1 MTEPPLLLAL
11 DLSGTFV
18 FAVNGA
24 LTGLRAARLDIIG
37 MVTLGMVT
45 AVGGGIVRDVLIGA
59 VPPAAF
65 KYWPYL
71 AVAAGGALLT
81 FFFSRV
87 LRRFTLPIDLLDAA
101 GLSLFC
107 VTGAT
112 KSLQYG
118 LGVVPAVIL
127 GAVTGVGGG
136 TIRDVL
142 VRRVPTVLTSGL
154 YAIPA
159 LVGAAITVI
168 AVQTGVYGVPAALGA
183 ALACFLIRAA
193 GIRYNLN
200 APVAPE
206 AKSNTD
212 QQEEHPSGNP
222 PRQLTRRFR
231 RKPH

>member
-11 DLSGTFV
+11 DLTGTFV

-24 LTGLRAARLDIIG
+24 LTGLEAARLDIVG
-37 MVTLGMVT
+37 MITLGMVT
-45 AVGGGIVRDVLIGA
+45 ALGGGIIRDILIGA

-65 KYWPYL
+65 RYWPYL
-71 AVAAGGALLT
+71 AVAAGGALLA
-81 FFFSRV
+81 FFFSRA
-87 LRRFTLPIDLLDAA
+87 LRRFTLPIDFLDAA

-118 LGVVPAVIL
+118 LGAAPAVIL

-142 VRRVPTVLTSGL
+142 VRRVPAVLTSSL

-159 LVGAAITVI
+159 LVGAALPVT
-168 AVQTGVYGVPAALGA
+168 AVRTGVYGIPAALCA
-183 ALACFLIRAA
+183 ALTCFLILAA
-193 GIRYNLN
+193 AIRYHLN
-200 APVAPE
+200 SPVAPE
-206 AKSNTD
+206 AKDTKRPG
-212 QQEEHPSGNP
+212 QPTE
-222 PRQLTRRFR
+222 
-231 RKPH
+231 

>member
-1 MTEPPLLLAL
+1 MIEPPLLLAL

-24 LTGLRAARLDIIG
+24 LTGLRAARLDIVG

-45 AVGGGIVRDVLIGA
+45 AVGGGITRDVLIGA
-59 VPPAAF
+59 MPPAAF
-65 KYWPYL
+65 RYWPYL
-71 AVAAGGALLT
+71 AVAIGGALLA
-81 FFFSRV
+81 FFYSRA
-87 LRRFTLPIDLLDAA
+87 LRRFALPIDILDAA

-159 LVGAAITVI
+159 LVGAAI
-168 AVQTGVYGVPAALGA
+168 AVAAVRAGVYGVPAALGA

-200 APVAPE
+200 APLAPE
-206 AKSNTD
+206 AKNETG
-212 QQEEHPSGNP
+212 QQAKPNP
-222 PRQLTRRFR
+222 
-231 RKPH
+231 

>member
-24 LTGLRAARLDIIG
+24 LTGLAAARLDIVG
-37 MVTLGMVT
+37 MLSLGMMT
-45 AVGGGIVRDVLIGA
+45 ALGGGIVRDVLIGA
-59 VPPAAF
+59 LPPAAF
-65 KYWPYL
+65 RYWPYL
-71 AVAAGGALLT
+71 AVAAGGALIA
-81 FFFSRV
+81 FFFSRA
-87 LRRFTLPIDLLDAA
+87 LRRFTLPIDFLDAL

-118 LGVVPAVIL
+118 LGAVPAVIL

-142 VRRVPTVLTSGL
+142 VRRIPTVLASGL

-159 LVGAAITVI
+159 LVGAAIAVT
-168 AVQTGVYGVPAALGA
+168 AVQTRVYGVPAGLGA

-206 AKSNTD
+206 AKN
-212 QQEEHPSGNP
+212 N
-222 PRQLTRRFR
+222 
-231 RKPH
+231 K

>member
-1 MTEPPLLLAL
+1 
-11 DLSGTFV
+11 
-18 FAVNGA
+18 
-24 LTGLRAARLDIIG
+24 
-37 MVTLGMVT
+37 MVALGMVT
-45 AVGGGIVRDVLIGA
+45 AVGGGIVRDILINA

-71 AVAAGGALLT
+71 AVAAGGALLA
-81 FFFSRV
+81 FFFSRL
-87 LRRFTLPIDLLDAA
+87 LRRFALPIDFLDAA

-118 LGVVPAVIL
+118 LGAVPAVIL

-142 VRRVPTVLTSGL
+142 VRRVPTVLSSGL

-159 LVGAAITVI
+159 LVGAAIAVT

-206 AKSNTD
+206 AKNKTN
-212 QQEEHPSGNP
+212 QQE
-222 PRQLTRRFR
+222 
-231 RKPH
+231 

>member
-1 MTEPPLLLAL
+1 MTEPPLLLAF
-11 DLSGTFV
+11 DLTGTFV

-24 LTGLRAARLDIIG
+24 LTGLEAARLDIVG
-37 MVTLGMVT
+37 MVALGMVT
-45 AVGGGIVRDVLIGA
+45 AIGGGIVRDTLINA
-59 VPPAAF
+59 LPPAAF

-71 AVAAGGALLT
+71 AVAAGGALLA
-81 FFFSRV
+81 FFFSRL
-87 LRRFTLPIDLLDAA
+87 LRRFALPIDFLDAA

-118 LGVVPAVIL
+118 LGAAPAVIL

-159 LVGAAITVI
+159 LVGAAI
-168 AVQTGVYGVPAALGA
+168 AVTAVRTGVYGVPAALGA
-183 ALACFLIRAA
+183 ALACFLIRVA

-206 AKSNTD
+206 AKNKTN
-212 QQEEHPSGNP
+212 QQE
-222 PRQLTRRFR
+222 
-231 RKPH
+231 

>member
-37 MVTLGMVT
+37 MVALGMVT
-45 AVGGGIVRDVLIGA
+45 AVGGGLVRDVLIGA

-71 AVAAGGALLT
+71 AVAIGGALLA

-87 LRRFTLPIDLLDAA
+87 LRRFALTIDILDAA

-118 LGVVPAVIL
+118 LGVAPAVIL

-159 LVGAAITVI
+159 LVGAAI
-168 AVQTGVYGVPAALGA
+168 AVAAVRAGAYGVPAALGA

-193 GIRYNLN
+193 GIRYNLS

-206 AKSNTD
+206 AKKATD
-212 QQEEHPSGNP
+212 PQ
-222 PRQLTRRFR
+222 
-231 RKPH
+231 K

>member
-1 MTEPPLLLAL
+1 MTEPALLLVL
-11 DLSGTFV
+11 DLTGTFV

-24 LTGLRAARLDIIG
+24 LTGLEAARLDIVG

-45 AVGGGIVRDVLIGA
+45 ALGGGILRDLLIGA

-65 KYWPYL
+65 SYWPYL
-71 AVAAGGALLT
+71 AVAAGGALLA
-81 FFFSRV
+81 FFFSRA
-87 LRRFTLPIDLLDAA
+87 LRQFALPIVFLDAA

-112 KSLQYG
+112 KSLQHG
-118 LGVVPAVIL
+118 LGAVPAVIL
-127 GAVTGVGGG
+127 GAVTGAGGG

-142 VRRVPTVLTSGL
+142 VRRVPAVLTSGL

-159 LVGAAITVI
+159 LVGAAIVVT
-168 AVQTGVYGVPAALGA
+168 AVRTGVYGVPAALGA
-183 ALACFLIRAA
+183 AAACFLIRAA

-206 AKSNTD
+206 AKNKND
-212 QQEEHPSGNP
+212 QRGTGVTGGAPG
-222 PRQLTRRFR
+222 
-231 RKPH
+231 

>member
-1 MTEPPLLLAL
+1 MLTVMTEPSLLLAL
-11 DLSGTFV
+11 DLAGTFV

-24 LTGLRAARLDIIG
+24 ITGLEAARLDIVG
-37 MVTLGMVT
+37 MLTLGMVT
-45 AVGGGIVRDVLIGA
+45 ALGGGIVRDTLIDA
-59 VPPAAF
+59 LPPAAF
-65 KYWPYL
+65 RYWPYL
-71 AVAAGGALLT
+71 AVAAGGALIA
-81 FFFSRV
+81 FFFSGA
-87 LRRFTLPIDLLDAA
+87 LRRVTLPILLLDAA

-118 LGVVPAVIL
+118 LGAAPAVIL
-127 GAVTGVGGG
+127 GAVTAVGGG

-159 LVGAAITVI
+159 LVGAVI
-168 AVQTGVYGVPAALGA
+168 AVIAVRTGVYGAPAAIGA

-200 APVAPE
+200 APVARE
-206 AKSNTD
+206 AKGKQ
-212 QQEEHPSGNP
+212 QQE
-222 PRQLTRRFR
+222 
-231 RKPH
+231 

>member
-1 MTEPPLLLAL
+1 MVMTEPPLLLAL

-24 LTGLRAARLDIIG
+24 LTGLEAARLDIVG
-37 MVTLGMVT
+37 MVALGIVT
-45 AVGGGIVRDVLIGA
+45 AAGGGIVRDVLIGA
-59 VPPAAF
+59 LPPAAF

-71 AVAAGGALLT
+71 AVAAGGALLA

-87 LRRFTLPIDLLDAA
+87 LRRFALPIDYLDAA

-112 KSLQYG
+112 KSLEYG
-118 LGVVPAVIL
+118 LGAAPAIIL
-127 GAVTGVGGG
+127 GTVTGVGGG

-142 VRRVPTVLTSGL
+142 VRRVPTVLSSGL

-159 LVGAAITVI
+159 LTGAAISVT
-168 AVQTGVYGVPAALGA
+168 AVGTGVYGVPAALGA
-183 ALACFLIRAA
+183 ALACFLIRAV

-206 AKSNTD
+206 VKNQTND
-212 QQEEHPSGNP
+212 KE
-222 PRQLTRRFR
+222 
-231 RKPH
+231 

>member
-1 MTEPPLLLAL
+1 MTEPPLLLAF
-11 DLSGTFV
+11 DLAGTFV

-24 LTGLRAARLDIIG
+24 ITGLEAARLDIIG
-37 MVTLGMVT
+37 MLTLGMVT
-45 AVGGGIVRDVLIGA
+45 AVGGGVLRDVLIDA
-59 VPPAAF
+59 LPPAAF
-65 KYWPYL
+65 RYWPYL
-71 AVAAGGALLT
+71 AVAGGGALIA
-81 FFFSRV
+81 FFFSRA
-87 LRRFTLPIDLLDAA
+87 LRRFALPIDLLDAA

-118 LGVVPAVIL
+118 LGAAPAVIL

-159 LVGAAITVI
+159 LVGAAIAVT

-206 AKSNTD
+206 AKK
-212 QQEEHPSGNP
+212 
-222 PRQLTRRFR
+222 
-231 RKPH
+231 KP

>member
-24 LTGLRAARLDIIG
+24 LTGLRAARLDIVG
-37 MVTLGMVT
+37 MVALGMVT
-45 AVGGGIVRDVLIGA
+45 AVGGGIMRDVLIGA

-65 KYWPYL
+65 RYWPYL
-71 AVAAGGALLT
+71 VVAIGGALLA
-81 FFFSRV
+81 FFFGRV
-87 LRRFTLPIDLLDAA
+87 LRRFALPIDFLDAA

-159 LVGAAITVI
+159 LAGAAIAVT
-168 AVQTGVYGVPAALGA
+168 AVQAGVYGVPAALGA

-200 APVAPE
+200 APVAPGAE
-206 AKSNTD
+206 NETR
-212 QQEEHPSGNP
+212 P
-222 PRQLTRRFR
+222 PG
-231 RKPH
+231 

>member
-11 DLSGTFV
+11 DLTGTFV

-24 LTGLRAARLDIIG
+24 LTGLEAARLDIVG
-37 MVTLGMVT
+37 MLTLGMVT
-45 AVGGGIVRDVLIGA
+45 AVGGGIIRDVLIGA

-65 KYWPYL
+65 SYWPYL
-71 AVAAGGALLT
+71 AVAAGGALLA
-81 FFFSRV
+81 FFFSGK
-87 LRRFTLPIDLLDAA
+87 LRQFTLSIDLLDAA

-118 LGVVPAVIL
+118 LGAVSAIIL
-127 GAVTGVGGG
+127 GAITGVGGG

-159 LVGAAITVI
+159 LVGAAIAVTT
-168 AVQTGVYGVPAALGA
+168 VQTGVYGVPAALGA
-183 ALACFLIRAA
+183 AMACFLIRAA
-193 GIRYNLN
+193 GLRYNLN
-200 APVAPE
+200 APIARE
-206 AKSNTD
+206 AKQAKN
-212 QQEEHPSGNP
+212 EE
-222 PRQLTRRFR
+222 
-231 RKPH
+231 

>member
-11 DLSGTFV
+11 DLTGTFV

-24 LTGLRAARLDIIG
+24 LTGLEAARLDIVG
-37 MVTLGMVT
+37 MVALGMVT
-45 AVGGGIVRDVLIGA
+45 AVGGGIVRDILIGA

-65 KYWPYL
+65 RFWPYL
-71 AVAAGGALLT
+71 AVAAGGALLA
-81 FFFSRV
+81 FFFSRA
-87 LRRFTLPIDLLDAA
+87 LRRFTLPIDFLDAA

-118 LGVVPAVIL
+118 LGIAPAVIL

-142 VRRVPTVLTSGL
+142 VRRVPAVLTSGL

-159 LVGAAITVI
+159 LVGAAITVTVVR
-168 AVQTGVYGVPAALGA
+168 AGVYGLPAALGA

-193 GIRYNLN
+193 GIRYQLN

-206 AKSNTD
+206 ARNK
-212 QQEEHPSGNP
+212 E
-222 PRQLTRRFR
+222 
-231 RKPH
+231 

>member
-1 MTEPPLLLAL
+1 MTEPLLLLVL

-18 FAVNGA
+18 FAANGA
-24 LTGLRAARLDIIG
+24 LTGLQAARLDIVG

-45 AVGGGIVRDVLIGA
+45 ALGGGIVRDVLIGA
-59 VPPAAF
+59 LPPAAF
-65 KYWPYL
+65 RYWPYL
-71 AVAAGGALLT
+71 AVAAGGALLA
-81 FFFSRV
+81 FFFSRL
-87 LRRFTLPIDLLDAA
+87 LRRFTVPIDYLDAA

-118 LGVVPAVIL
+118 LGAAPAVIL

-159 LVGAAITVI
+159 LAGAAITVTTG
-168 AVQTGVYGVPAALGA
+168 QSGVYGVPAALGA

-193 GIRYNLN
+193 GIRYNLS
-200 APVAPE
+200 APIAPE
-206 AKSNTD
+206 A
-212 QQEEHPSGNP
+212 
-222 PRQLTRRFR
+222 
-231 RKPH
+231 RKKE

>member
-1 MTEPPLLLAL
+1 MIEPPLLLAL

-24 LTGLRAARLDIIG
+24 LTGLRAARLDIVG

-65 KYWPYL
+65 TYWPYL
-71 AVAAGGALLT
+71 AVAIGGALIA
-81 FFFSRV
+81 FFFSRA
-87 LRRFTLPIDLLDAA
+87 LQRFALPIDFLDAA

-112 KSLQYG
+112 KSVQYG
-118 LGVVPAVIL
+118 LGVMPAVIL

-159 LVGAAITVI
+159 LVGAAI
-168 AVQTGVYGVPAALGA
+168 AVTAVRAGVYGVPAALGA
-183 ALACFLIRAA
+183 ALTCFLIRAA

-200 APVAPE
+200 APVALE
-206 AKSNTD
+206 AKEKSSRVKRTN
-212 QQEEHPSGNP
+212 
-222 PRQLTRRFR
+222 L
-231 RKPH
+231 

>member
-1 MTEPPLLLAL
+1 MTEPPLLLAF

-24 LTGLRAARLDIIG
+24 LTGLEAARLDIVG
-37 MVTLGMVT
+37 MVALGVVT

-71 AVAAGGALLT
+71 AVAAGGALLA

-87 LRRFTLPIDLLDAA
+87 LRRFALPIDFLDAA

-118 LGVVPAVIL
+118 LGAAPAVIL

-159 LVGAAITVI
+159 LVGAAISVTT
-168 AVQTGVYGVPAALGA
+168 VQTGVYGVPAAFGG
-183 ALACFLIRAA
+183 ALACFLVRAA
-193 GIRYNLN
+193 GIRYHLN

-206 AKSNTD
+206 AKDETD
-212 QQEEHPSGNP
+212 QQE
-222 PRQLTRRFR
+222 
-231 RKPH
+231 